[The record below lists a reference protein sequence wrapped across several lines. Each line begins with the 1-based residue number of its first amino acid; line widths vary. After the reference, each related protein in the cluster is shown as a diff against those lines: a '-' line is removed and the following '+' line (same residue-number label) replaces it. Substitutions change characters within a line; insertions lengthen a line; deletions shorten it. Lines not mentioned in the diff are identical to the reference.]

1 MKEIFS
7 KIYHPAKDYVFIF
20 VGTVLYA
27 FGFVGFVMPNEIVPG
42 GLTGIASLIYYAAN
56 IPVSTTYA
64 LINVILL
71 VFAFKVLGK
80 RFVLNSLLGIV
91 SLTLALM
98 LFEWL
103 LRDRVL
109 ISNEP
114 FMSILIGSAT
124 GGAGLGM
131 IFAAGGSTGGTDI
144 LGAVINKYKNVSIG
158 RALMYFDFIIISSAY
173 ILFHSIEKIVFGY
186 VVMFTELYV
195 LDKVLNANNQSVQF
209 LIFSEKHKEIVSR
222 IINDLGRGCTVLDG
236 HGGYSGKEMKVVV
249 LLVRKRESGM
259 IFRLI
264 KSIDKQAFISQSNVQ
279 GVYGEGFDTI
289 KS

>member
-1 MKEIFS
+1 MKDIFS
-7 KIYHPAKDYVFIF
+7 KIYPPMKDCIFIF
-20 VGTVLYA
+20 VGTALYA
-27 FGFVGFVMPNEIVPG
+27 FGFTGFVMSNEVVPG
-42 GLTGIASLIYYAAN
+42 GLTGIASLIYYATD

-71 VFAFKVLGK
+71 AFSFKILGK
-80 RFVLNSLLGIV
+80 RFVLNSLIGIV
-91 SLTLALM
+91 SLTLMLM

-103 LRDRVL
+103 LKDRALVN
-109 ISNEP
+109 NEP
-114 FMSILIGSAT
+114 FMSILIGSAI
-124 GGAGLGM
+124 GGTGLGM

-144 LGAVINKYKNVSIG
+144 LGAIINKYKNVSIG
-158 RALMYFDFIIISSAY
+158 RALMFFDFVIISSAY
-173 ILFHSIEKIVFGY
+173 ILFHSVEKIVFGY
-186 VVMFTELYV
+186 VVMFTELYI

-209 LIFSEKHKEIVSR
+209 LIFSKKHEEIVR
-222 IINDLGRGCTVLDG
+222 HIINDLGRGCTLLDA
-236 HGGYSGKEMKVVV
+236 HGGYSGEKMKVVV

-289 KS
+289 KN

>member
-1 MKEIFS
+1 MKKVFLKVYPS
-7 KIYHPAKDYVFIF
+7 VKDSMFIF
-20 VGTVLYA
+20 AGTALYA
-27 FGFVGFVMPNEIVPG
+27 FGFVGFVMPNGVVPG
-42 GLTGIASLIYYAAN
+42 GLTGVASLIYYATD
-56 IPVSTTYA
+56 IPVSTSYA
-64 LINVILL
+64 LINVVLL
-71 VFAFKVLGK
+71 VFAFKALGK
-80 RFVLNSLLGIV
+80 KFVLNSLIGIV
-91 SLTLALM
+91 SLTLTLM

-103 LRDRVL
+103 LKDRVL

-124 GGAGLGM
+124 GGVGLGM

-144 LGAVINKYKNVSIG
+144 LGAVINKYRNVSIG
-158 RALMYFDFIIISSAY
+158 RALMFFDFIIISSAY
-173 ILFHSIEKIVFGY
+173 ILFHSVEKIVFGY

-195 LDKVLNANNQSVQF
+195 LDKVLNANSQSVQF
-209 LIFSEKHKEIVSR
+209 LIFSEKYKEIVSR
-222 IINDLGRGCTVLDG
+222 VINDLGRGCTVLDG

-249 LLVRKRESGM
+249 LLVRKRESRM